1 MNAGDD
7 HPSAQHAVETQ
18 WAYEDSMRERGIENE
33 REFIEQTAE
42 LRRQHS
48 QRAPVFRIPEAPGVR
63 LLSSPAVPDPAEEIA
78 AAEQRATGVAAAA
91 VSPAAPPTVTVM
103 FAESDSSTPS
113 GHTNSAAISSDDA
126 TCVVCLSMPRELTIL
141 RCGHQCVC
149 CDCYPRLLRSD
160 KRCPICRRRIQGIYR
175 NF

>member
-7 HPSAQHAVETQ
+7 HSSAQHAVETQ

-63 LLSSPAVPDPAEEIA
+63 VFSSPAATDPAEEIA
-78 AAEQRATGVAAAA
+78 TAEQRATGAAAA
-91 VSPAAPPTVTVM
+91 AASPAAPPTVTVV
-103 FAESDSSTPS
+103 FAASESSTPS
-113 GHTNSAAISSDDA
+113 LPTNSAAISSDGLN
-126 TCVVCLSMPRELTIL
+126 CVVCLSMPRELTIL

-149 CDCYPRLLRSD
+149 CDCYPRLLHSD
-160 KRCPICRRRIQGIYR
+160 ERCPICRSRIQGVLR